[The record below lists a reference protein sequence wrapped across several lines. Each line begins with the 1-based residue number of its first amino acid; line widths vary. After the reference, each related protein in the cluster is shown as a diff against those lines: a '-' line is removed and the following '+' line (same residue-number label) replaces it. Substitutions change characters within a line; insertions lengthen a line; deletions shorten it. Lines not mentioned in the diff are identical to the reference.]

1 MAFTARPHAPPSPDN
16 GLGQGI
22 ALGMANLAERF
33 SQKREADKLLLAN
46 AKAAQA
52 IYKNNPTLQKMLGV
66 SPEEFQ
72 GASAQQQVSM
82 MQAGVTHLT
91 LQQANARA
99 RREEAAAAL
108 AEEEA
113 VNQGKFPAFA
123 KDVSE
128 MGQAPG
134 SVAFDASPE
143 EFERRTA
150 PVNFGSIMGAASRTG
165 YRPQA
170 GTLDDLLRANAAG
183 AAGADRPLAFDEDPV
198 SGNRFARSG
207 NSVLPSGVNPARASS
222 TAEELFDADGTV
234 IGHRVP
240 IGGGRFTFRAAKP
253 PASGEL
259 LPVIDPKTKK
269 PIEGLG
275 MDAAGKVHDYRN
287 NMQKLGAEELLGG
300 APAKGGKAAEE
311 PGMKRYKF
319 NPATGQLDEVK

>member
-22 ALGMANLAERF
+22 ASGMANLAERF
-33 SQKREADKLLLAN
+33 AQKRESDKLLLAN
-46 AKAAQA
+46 AKAAEA
-52 IYKNNPTLQKMLGV
+52 IFKNNPSIQKTLGV
-66 SPEEFQ
+66 SPEEFAA
-72 GASAQQQVSM
+72 GSAQQKVSM

-91 LQQANARA
+91 LQQAQARA

-123 KDVSE
+123 RDVSE
-128 MGQAPG
+128 MGQEPG

-165 YRPQA
+165 YRPAA

-183 AAGADRPLAFDEDPV
+183 AAGADDSFIEDPQT
-198 SGNRFARSG
+198 GNRFLSSG
-207 NSVLPSGVNPARASS
+207 KTRLPSGVNPAKQNL
-222 TAEELFDADGTV
+222 EPIVQHDADGNV
-234 IGHRVP
+234 MGQLWP
-240 IGGGRFTFRAAKP
+240 NGKGGYVVKKAPVT
-253 PASGEL
+253 GEMIQA
-259 LPVIDPKTKK
+259 IDAKTKK
-269 PIEGLG
+269 PIPDLYVNPATGQAIDRRSGFEKRVGN
-275 MDAAGKVHDYRN
+275 V
-287 NMQKLGAEELLGG
+287 AEAFGVDG
-300 APAKGGKAAEE
+300 AKGGKAPEA
-311 PGMKRYKF
+311 PAGVKRYKF